1 MFKNQ
6 SMAYAAGQALD
17 VSVAQGRRH
26 AGLSSPLV
34 LRCALVGGAICAV
47 GLAAGFGDPIAHLRA
62 DPDLS
67 HLLRGMAVIKA
78 ALAVLAIAVLSWRF
92 ARPIPPATAVAY
104 VIGAWLMAA
113 ASMIVWRLSF
123 IGVGALAF
131 HTGELTLLIVAWREH
146 RRESFVRDPV
156 TATA

>member
-1 MFKNQ
+1 
-6 SMAYAAGQALD
+6 
-17 VSVAQGRRH
+17 
-26 AGLSSPLV
+26 
-34 LRCALVGGAICAV
+34 
-47 GLAAGFGDPIAHLRA
+47 
-62 DPDLS
+62 
-67 HLLRGMAVIKA
+67 MAVIKG
-78 ALAVLAIAVLSWRF
+78 ALALVAIAVLSWRF

-146 RRESFVRDPV
+146 RRESVVHDPV
-156 TATA
+156 APIA